1 MRLRIYTERIQR
13 GWTAKYVGEQ
23 TGISAEAIRL
33 IETDQRKPSYA
44 VLVKLED
51 LFGMTHRELF
61 AGAALD
67 PQDRPS
73 AIPEWNLESLGGD
86 SNLQPRCTGSITA
99 LMTHKEMDK

>member
-44 VLVKLED
+44 VLVKLEN
-51 LFGMTHRELF
+51 LFEMTHLELF
-61 AGAALD
+61 A
-67 PQDRPS
+67 PV
-73 AIPEWNLESLGGD
+73 PEKPHNL
-86 SNLQPRCTGSITA
+86 
-99 LMTHKEMDK
+99 